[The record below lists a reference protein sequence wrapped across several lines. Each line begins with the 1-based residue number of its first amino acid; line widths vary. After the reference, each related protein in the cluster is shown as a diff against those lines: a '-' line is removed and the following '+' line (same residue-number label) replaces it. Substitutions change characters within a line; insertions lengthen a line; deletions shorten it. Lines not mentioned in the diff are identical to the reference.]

1 MLSFMLSTNSKYFII
16 KQKIFSQVGYLR
28 EFFAAEL
35 CARSLKSEFF
45 PVLSEFD
52 WILDAASL
60 VIGSLDMNLSPPIRL
75 IK

>member
-1 MLSFMLSTNSKYFII
+1 MVYF
-16 KQKIFSQVGYLR
+16 R

-60 VIGSLDMNLSPPIRL
+60 VIGS
-75 IK
+75 